1 MRDTTINADYFNE
14 INTFN
19 KAYIAGFIA
28 ADGAIVANKNS
39 NCKVLTVTIHSK
51 DVAVLELMKSE
62 MNSALSI
69 KNITKGGKSSYLQVV
84 DHKRFT
90 TGNKK
95 IISALDVIGIKPRKS
110 LTMPDII
117 KNIPK
122 DFRKSFILGYFDG
135 DGCFSDSKI
144 IRTRTYLKKDG
155 SSSIYRG
162 YKYNSQISI
171 KGTFEFLE
179 GIVKEL
185 NITNYSLKQL
195 KDQNIHTLTIIKNSE
210 ILKFYDCY
218 NYCDFFFV
226 RKKDKFTR
234 KIIQVQTISS
244 PQL

>member
-1 MRDTTINADYFNE
+1 
-14 INTFN
+14 
-19 KAYIAGFIA
+19 
-28 ADGAIVANKNS
+28 
-39 NCKVLTVTIHSK
+39 
-51 DVAVLELMKSE
+51 
-62 MNSALSI
+62 
-69 KNITKGGKSSYLQVV
+69 
-84 DHKRFT
+84 
-90 TGNKK
+90 
-95 IISALDVIGIKPRKS
+95 
-110 LTMPDII
+110 MPDII